1 MPLCFAKCQA
11 GPSDSTVTLISE
23 DLTPTFQFAVLA
35 FSSLFSV
42 INPISAAPIFVA
54 VTSRS
59 RKERRRV
66 ALRACLTAAA
76 VLAVFA
82 VAGGAIFSFFG
93 ITVPAFQIAGG
104 MLFTIMSLREVQDHE
119 RHLPADETSSA
130 DPSIVPLGIPVIAG
144 PGAIS
149 AVMVLVGQ
157 AQDAGRQ
164 VALGG
169 AIAVNIVLTLLILL
183 AAPMIVD
190 KIGETG
196 QRIVSKIMGLIT
208 AVIGIQFVL
217 NGVSTVLTEII
228 RAARS

>member
-1 MPLCFAKCQA
+1 MFSSREL
-11 GPSDSTVTLISE
+11 
-23 DLTPTFQFAVLA
+23 QFAILA

-54 VTSRS
+54 LTLGMSAA
-59 RKERRRV
+59 ERRRAAV
-66 ALRACLTAAA
+66 RACLAAAA

-82 VAGGAIFSFFG
+82 AAGGAIFSFFG

-104 MLFTIMSLREVQDHE
+104 ILFTMMSLREMQEAE
-119 RHLPADETSSA
+119 RTVSESHIDRE
-130 DPSIVPLGIPVIAG
+130 DPSIVPLGIPVITG

-157 AQDAGRQ
+157 AQNGPRRM
-164 VALGG
+164 ALGV
-169 AIAVNIVLTLLILL
+169 AIAVNIVLTLAILL
-183 AAPMIVD
+183 AAPAIVSR
-190 KIGETG
+190 IGPTG

-217 NGVSTVLTEII
+217 TEII
-228 RAARS
+228 RAARTQS